1 MSTVTTN
8 TMQVGLIYNDL
19 SERTYKIPYN
29 MGDTSAEAL
38 GYVKEAIRNFN
49 TAAAQAGSEVN
60 QTFLSDDG
68 ATVARVKNATL
79 VVKRED
85 VIYGG

>member
-1 MSTVTTN
+1 MSTVTN

-29 MGDTSAEAL
+29 MDSSAEAL

-49 TAAAQAGSEVN
+49 TAAATAGSEVN

-79 VVKRED
+79 IVKRED
-85 VIYGG
+85 VIYNG

>member
-29 MGDTSAEAL
+29 MDSSAEAL
-38 GYVKEAIRNFN
+38 GYAKEAIRNFN
-49 TAAAQAGSEVN
+49 TAAATAGSEVN

-79 VVKRED
+79 IVKRED
-85 VIYGG
+85 VIYNG